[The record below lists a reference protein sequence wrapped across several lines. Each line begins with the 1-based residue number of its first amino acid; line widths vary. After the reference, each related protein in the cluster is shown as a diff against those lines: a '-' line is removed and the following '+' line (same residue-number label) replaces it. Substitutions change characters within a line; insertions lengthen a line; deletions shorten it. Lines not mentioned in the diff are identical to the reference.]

1 MNPPFKNRRDGGRQL
16 AELLM
21 KFSGEKDLLIL
32 GLPRGGVP
40 VAAEIAKSLGQ
51 PFDVLVVRK
60 LGVPGHE
67 ELAMGAI
74 ASGGVRVLSDELIS
88 QLRISQAQ
96 VDAVTRRETG
106 ELARREKL
114 YRGGRASPGVAGRT
128 VIVVDDGIATG
139 STMSAAIELLRHQQ
153 AGRIVVAVPVA
164 PCDTAERLRGEAD
177 EVVTVLE
184 VDDFVAVGRWYE
196 DFSQTSDEDVRGLLG
211 GDCPGTPET
220 YPVGL

>member
-1 MNPPFKNRRDGGRQL
+1 MMNPPFKNRRDGGRQL

-40 VAAEIAKSLGQ
+40 VAAEIAKALGQ

-74 ASGGVRVLSDELIS
+74 ASGGIRVLSDELIS
-88 QLRISQAQ
+88 QLRVSQAQ
-96 VDAVTRRETG
+96 VEAVNRRESG
-106 ELARREKL
+106 ELARREML
-114 YRGGRASPGVAGRT
+114 YRGGRASPAVAGRT

-153 AGRIVVAVPVA
+153 AGRVIVAVPVA
-164 PCDTAERLRGEAD
+164 PSDTAERLRGEAD

-184 VDDFVAVGRWYE
+184 ADDFVAVGRWYE
-196 DFSQTSDEDVRGLLG
+196 DFSQTTDEDVRDLLG
-211 GDCPGTPET
+211 GGGGTSET